1 MQELKKKKDEDA
13 KLMPPPSLPGMEAP
27 DDRTPNQ
34 KKKDQKLLSKIIK
47 PKGWNKN
54 WSKGEQSNQVG
65 IPGPYG
71 RLRKVDEYV
80 LKWTVQIDFDA
91 GPSTMLTDHFETET

>member
-1 MQELKKKKDEDA
+1 MQELKKKKEEDA

-71 RLRKVDEYV
+71 RLHIRTGDQRNENGRSK
-80 LKWTVQIDFDA
+80 KA
-91 GPSTMLTDHFETET
+91 LTQDRPLC